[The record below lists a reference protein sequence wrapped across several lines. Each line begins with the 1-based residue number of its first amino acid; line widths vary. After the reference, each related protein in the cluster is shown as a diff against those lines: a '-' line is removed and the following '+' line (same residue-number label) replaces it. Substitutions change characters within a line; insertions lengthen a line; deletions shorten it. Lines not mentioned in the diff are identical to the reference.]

1 MGTINVQGFF
11 MLINEGQGFVVWEE
25 GSPWAIVLTFY
36 SCCQS
41 FKQKNSLDLVLR
53 NGSDLVVEQSLEEIK
68 QTRPKGG
75 GGCDPAH

>member
-1 MGTINVQGFF
+1 MGTVNVQGFF
-11 MLINEGQGFVVWEE
+11 MLINEGHRFVVWEE
-25 GSPWAIVLTFY
+25 GSLRPIVLIFY
-36 SCCQS
+36 SRRQG

>member
-41 FKQKNSLDLVLR
+41 FKQKNSLDL
-53 NGSDLVVEQSLEEIK
+53 GSRDGPNPFLEKTLKEIEETGSK
-68 QTRPKGG
+68 EEE
-75 GGCDPAH
+75 